1 MPDGDNAGATKS
13 VRLRIEGRVQGVGFR
28 AWVERQAAELGLT
41 GWVRNRRDGGV
52 EASITGAPA
61 AVDAMVRRCG
71 TGPRSAVVA
80 MIKVLDEPEAGTGG
94 FAVRP
99 TV

>member
-1 MPDGDNAGATKS
+1 MSPPVSPAHLC

-28 AWVERQAAELGLT
+28 AFVIQEAAARGLH

-52 EASITGAPA
+52 EAVVAGPA
-61 AVDAMVRRCG
+61 ADVEDLCQRARVGPRGARVDMLKVLEE
-71 TGPRSAVVA
+71 TGPT
-80 MIKVLDEPEAGTGG
+80 PQG
-94 FAVRP
+94 FDVRP